1 MGKADQG
8 KGKGRVVVRPDALQE
23 LREGGAAGVKVRV
36 ELVEHQAFLAGKV
49 SAQGEAKKDRD
60 QDDRIPTEQG

>member
-1 MGKADQG
+1 M
-8 KGKGRVVVRPDALQE
+8 VVRSDALQE

-36 ELVEHQAFLAGKV
+36 ELVEYQAFLGGKV
-49 SAQGEAKKDRD
+49 SAQGEAKNDRE